1 MQEPTEQIRVL
12 NRMLVS
18 GAVFLVAFVTMG
30 VCLVLFGDKQIGE
43 PRVTAKDIPALTVIF
58 ALVITMVGTAF
69 YLKHLALRHDNE
81 FEAVEFEESD
91 DDGEV
96 DEDAE
101 APSATFE
108 RFHLAIWVSFIAF
121 LWPDKWKPVPDE
133 FNVWWTAVAAIAVAV
148 VVLALVVRA
157 WQKVQELK
165 NA

>member
-1 MQEPTEQIRVL
+1 MHEPTEQVRIL
-12 NRMLVS
+12 KRMVVC
-18 GAVFLVAFVTMG
+18 GVVFLVAFAIMG
-30 VCLVLFGDKQIGE
+30 VCLALFGDKQIGE
-43 PRVTAKDIPALTVIF
+43 PSVTAKDIPALTVIF

-101 APSATFE
+101 APSTTFE

-133 FNVWWTAVAAIAVAV
+133 FNDWWTAVAAIAVAV
-148 VVLALVVRA
+148 VVLAITVRA
-157 WQKVQELK
+157 WRKLHEIE